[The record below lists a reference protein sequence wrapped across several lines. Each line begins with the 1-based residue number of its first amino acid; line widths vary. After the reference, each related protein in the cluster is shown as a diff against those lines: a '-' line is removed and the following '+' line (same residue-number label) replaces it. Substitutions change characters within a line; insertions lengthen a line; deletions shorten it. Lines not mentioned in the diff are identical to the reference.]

1 VKKIFEVALGI
12 LTAIGGFVDIGDLV
26 FNAQAGAR
34 FGMSLGLVVVFG
46 VVGICVFAEMS
57 GRVAACS
64 GRATFDL
71 VRERL
76 GPRVGLMNLV
86 ASFSVNLLTFIAEV
100 GGVALALMLVTSISE
115 FLAVPFIGLL
125 VWAVLWRAKFTVMEN
140 VLGLLGLCLVV
151 FLVALWQLGPDWGD
165 FLSQAATVDK
175 PGKEDWWTYA
185 YFAVALFGAAMT
197 PYEVFFFSSG
207 GVEEKWTAKDLGV
220 MRANVLI
227 GFPLGGTL
235 SLAIA
240 GCAAVVYGPLDV
252 DVAAL
257 SQVGLPVAVALGK
270 IGVAFVVIGFVA
282 ATFGAACETGLSAGY
297 AMAQYFGWQ
306 WGKFVRPRQ
315 AARFH
320 LVLILCV
327 LLAVGVLMTGVDP
340 ILVTELSVVFSAVAL
355 PLTYFPILVVAND
368 RDYMGEHVNKT
379 LSNSLGTVYLVA
391 VVVAAVAA
399 IPLLVITHMGAGV

>member
-1 VKKIFEVALGI
+1 MKKVFEVALGI

-26 FNAQAGAR
+26 FNAQTGAR
-34 FGMSLGLVVVFG
+34 FGMSLALVVVVG
-46 VVGICVFAEMS
+46 VIGICVFAEMS

-76 GPRVGLMNLV
+76 GPRMGVLNLFASVAVTLM
-86 ASFSVNLLTFIAEV
+86 TFIAEI
-100 GGVALALMLVTSISE
+100 GGVALAMMLVTSISE
-115 FLAVPFIGLL
+115 VLIVPLIGVL
-125 VWAVLWRAKFTVMEN
+125 VWAVLWRAKFTIMEN

-151 FLVALWQLGPDWGD
+151 YLVALWQLGPSWSD
-165 FLSQAATVDK
+165 FTSQAVTFDK
-175 PGKEDWWTYA
+175 PGKEDWLTYA
-185 YFAVALFGAAMT
+185 YFAVGLFGAAMT

-207 GVEEKWTAKDLGV
+207 GVEEKWTAKDLGI

-227 GFPLGGTL
+227 GFPLGGLL
-235 SLAIA
+235 SLGIA
-240 GCAAVVYGPLDV
+240 GCAATVLGPLDV

-257 SQVGLPVAVALGK
+257 SQVGLPIAVALGK
-270 IGVAFVVIGFVA
+270 IGLAFVIVGFVA

-297 AMAQYFGWQ
+297 SIAQFFGWQ

-320 LVLILCV
+320 LVLILCAI
-327 LLAVGVLMTGVDP
+327 LAVGVLMTGVDP

-368 RDYMGEHVNKT
+368 RDYMGDHANRAMSNT
-379 LSNSLGTVYLVA
+379 LGSIYLVL

-399 IPLLVITHMGAGV
+399 IPLMVITHMGAGV

>member
-1 VKKIFEVALGI
+1 MFSVALGI

-26 FNAQAGAR
+26 VNAQVGAR
-34 FGMSLGLVVVFG
+34 FGLSLGG
-46 VVGICVFAEMS
+46 VVLVGILGICVFAEMS
-57 GRVAACS
+57 GRVASCS

-76 GPRVGLMNLV
+76 GPRMGALNLF
-86 ASFSVNLLTFIAEV
+86 ASLAVTMMTFIAEI
-100 GGVALALMLVTSISE
+100 GGVTLAVILVTSVSE
-115 FLAVPFIGLL
+115 FLIVPFVGFL
-125 VWAVLWRAKFTVMEN
+125 VWAVLWRAKFTIMEN

-151 FLVALWQLGPDWGD
+151 YVVALWQLGPSWGD
-165 FLSQAATVDK
+165 LSSQLATVDK
-175 PGKEDWWTYA
+175 PGDEDWWTYA

-207 GVEEKWTAKDLGV
+207 GVEERWTDKNLV
-220 MRANVLI
+220 EMRSNVFI
-227 GFPLGGTL
+227 GFPLGGLL

-240 GCAAVVYGPLDV
+240 GCAATVFGPLDV

-257 SQVGLPVAVALGK
+257 SQVGLPIAVALGK
-270 IGVAFVVIGFVA
+270 VGIAVVIVGFVA

-297 AMAQYFGWQ
+297 SLAQFFGWQ

-320 LVLILCV
+320 AVLILAT

-340 ILVTELSVVFSAVAL
+340 ILVTEMSVVFSAVAL

-368 RDYMGEHVNKT
+368 RDYMGQHANKA
-379 LSNSLGTVYLVA
+379 LSNTLGSIYLVV